1 MTITILVPLGS
12 RRELPAESCKEIKAS
27 EGEQAVSGNYWLD
40 STRSGNSTLAR
51 CDMKTKGW
59 YKTFSMAI
67 CLRANERPSLNQF
80 SFFCSHF
87 IFFYIR
93 KKNNKHS

>member
-1 MTITILVPLGS
+1 MFLTFIQHKCNTSISVPLGS
-12 RRELPAESCKEIKAS
+12 IRELPAQSCKEIKAS
-27 EGEQAVSGNYWLD
+27 EGGQAVSGNYWLD
-40 STRSGNSTLAR
+40 STRSGNSILAR

-80 SFFCSHF
+80 SF
-87 IFFYIR
+87 
-93 KKNNKHS
+93 

>member
-1 MTITILVPLGS
+1 MISLTFIQPKRNISISVPLGS
-12 RRELPAESCKEIKAS
+12 IRELPAESCKEIKAS
-27 EGEQAVSGNYWLD
+27 EGGQAVNGNYWLD
-40 STRSGNSTLAR
+40 STRSGNSIFAR

-80 SFFCSHF
+80 SF
-87 IFFYIR
+87 
-93 KKNNKHS
+93 